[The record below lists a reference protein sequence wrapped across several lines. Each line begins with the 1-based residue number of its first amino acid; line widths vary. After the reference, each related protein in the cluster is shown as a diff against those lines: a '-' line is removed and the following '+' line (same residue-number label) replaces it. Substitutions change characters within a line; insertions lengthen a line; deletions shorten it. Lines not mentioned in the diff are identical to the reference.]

1 MKITI
6 NKVQDTTEWI
16 EGVNCPPFSTG
27 LCMSCQKQ
35 THGYFGGKTRAGLWV
50 CHSCKIA
57 DNTTKNKKG

>member
-6 NKVQDTTEWI
+6 TQSSGTEYV

-27 LCMSCQKQ
+27 LCMNCQKQ
-35 THGYFGGKTRAGLWV
+35 TYGHFGGKTKVGLWV

-57 DNTTKNKKG
+57 DEGMKK